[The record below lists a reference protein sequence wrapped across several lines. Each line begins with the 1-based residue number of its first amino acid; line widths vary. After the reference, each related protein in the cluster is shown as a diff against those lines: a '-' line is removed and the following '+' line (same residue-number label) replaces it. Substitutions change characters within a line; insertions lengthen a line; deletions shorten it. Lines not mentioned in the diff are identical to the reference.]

1 MIQTK
6 KTVTGATR
14 KQLRFIINNVSPINS
29 MASYL
34 STTPEQEF
42 VKVGDTLGDRKTSKP
57 QMRSVVIEGLA
68 ERQRQT
74 TDSDYGK
81 KR

>member
-42 VKVGDTLGDRKTSKP
+42 VKVGDTLGDRKTSNAICV
-57 QMRSVVIEGLA
+57 QGRVA
-68 ERQRQT
+68 Q
-74 TDSDYGK
+74 
-81 KR
+81 

>member
-42 VKVGDTLGDRKTSKP
+42 AKVSDKFSTLEANAQK
-57 QMRSVVIEGLA
+57 QEA
-68 ERQRQT
+68 
-74 TDSDYGK
+74 K
-81 KR
+81 KEI

>member
-14 KQLRFIINNVSPINS
+14 KQPRFIINNLSPINS
-29 MASYL
+29 ITSYL

-42 VKVGDTLGDRKTSKP
+42 AKVSDKFSTLEANAQKQD
-57 QMRSVVIEGLA
+57 A
-68 ERQRQT
+68 E
-74 TDSDYGK
+74 K
-81 KR
+81 EI

>member
-42 VKVGDTLGDRKTSKP
+42 AKVSDKFSTLEANAQK
-57 QMRSVVIEGLA
+57 QEA
-68 ERQRQT
+68 EEICSPFEARVAQ
-74 TDSDYGK
+74 
-81 KR
+81 